1 MFKIKTTVL
10 ISGAVLMLGPTAAR
24 ADECFDLSYQRN
36 AIYKAAGYCF
46 KTEAQIEN
54 FGNAGCQFDN
64 QADVP
69 LSARQRARISEI
81 VRAERAI
88 GCR

>member
-1 MFKIKTTVL
+1 MKPIVL
-10 ISGAVLMLGPTAAR
+10 CVAMLLLGSGSAFASCA
-24 ADECFDLSYQRN
+24 ELSYERN
-36 AIYKAAGYCF
+36 AIFKRAGYCF
-46 KTEAQIEN
+46 KTAEIER

-69 LSARQRARISEI
+69 LSQRDRVTIADILRQERIE
-81 VRAERAI
+81 